1 MLLTFLVLLTARF
14 FSSSIPIL
22 SSKKNQLTFYLIQIP
37 TSLAYWQNDILFINE
52 WLFENNFKH
61 LFY

>member
-22 SSKKNQLTFYLIQIP
+22 SIKKNQLTFYLIQIP
-37 TSLAYWQNDILFINE
+37 TSLAKWQNDILFINE
-52 WLFENNFKH
+52 WLFENNFKN